1 MSASIL
7 RQLRNIVMEEC
18 ELFCEM
24 KGAVEAL
31 FPLWQVILEKY
42 SYSPQSELFR
52 KQP

>member
-1 MSASIL
+1 
-7 RQLRNIVMEEC
+7 MEEC

-42 SYSPQSELFR
+42 SYSPKVSCFENSRNMLT
-52 KQP
+52 KWT